1 MAKETPRGAR
11 GNTGARKSTASA
23 PAAGRKADRRGG
35 TPARSAAAPDKPV
48 RDAPAARRVSRLRT
62 KSEPTGTVTV
72 QARVDSDFYHAL
84 VEDDAPVLGI
94 DGTSALVREGLRL
107 LHKQARELAMAEE
120 YDRFYGGEQA
130 PVPEGVTAI
139 WGD

>member
-1 MAKETPRGAR
+1 MAKETPQGAQA
-11 GNTGARKSTASA
+11 NTGAGKSAA
-23 PAAGRKADRRGG
+23 PALATRRKAPRRSG
-35 TPARSAAAPDKPV
+35 TRPRSAAASGKV
-48 RDAPAARRVSRLRT
+48 LQDAPAAPRVSRLRA

-72 QARVDSDFYHAL
+72 HARVDIDFYHKL

-107 LHKQARELAMAEE
+107 LHKRARELAMAEE
-120 YDRFYGGEQA
+120 YDKFYGGAQA
-130 PVPEGVTAI
+130 PAPEGVTAI